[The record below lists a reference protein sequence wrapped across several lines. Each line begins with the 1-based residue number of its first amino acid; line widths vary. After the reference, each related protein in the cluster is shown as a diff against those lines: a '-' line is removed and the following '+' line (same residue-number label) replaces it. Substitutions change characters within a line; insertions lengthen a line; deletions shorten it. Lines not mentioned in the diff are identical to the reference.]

1 MDPSVSVPKE
11 TVTIFVATEM
21 ADPKLD
27 PHGLLDST

>member
-11 TVTIFVATEM
+11 TATMFVATEM